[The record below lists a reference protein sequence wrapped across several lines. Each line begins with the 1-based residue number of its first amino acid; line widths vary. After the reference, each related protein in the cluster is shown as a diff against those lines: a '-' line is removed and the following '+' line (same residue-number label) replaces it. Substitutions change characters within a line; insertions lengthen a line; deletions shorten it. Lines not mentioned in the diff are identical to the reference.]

1 MVNETI
7 AILINHVERLLKLL
21 DLILIKHSKDIRSGP
36 LGPLL
41 SPRPTGGFTTRHG
54 CLEAEGAGATHAP
67 RPKIKNKFLDQY
79 ERLLH
84 QFLT

>member
-1 MVNETI
+1 MVNKTI

-41 SPRPTGGFTTRHG
+41 GARPAGGFTTRHG
-54 CLEAEGAGATHAP
+54 AGIKGRAP
-67 RPKIKNKFLDQY
+67 HTPP
-79 ERLLH
+79 
-84 QFLT
+84 